1 MGFKNH
7 ELFIKKHQARFRGPF
22 LEIGAKDYGSTVNL
36 RAMFPGEAYVGID
49 MENGKGVD
57 LLLDLTLPFEEID
70 SALAGRR
77 FGTVFCL
84 SVMEHC
90 AQPFLMADNITR
102 LLAPGG
108 TLYVSVPYAWK
119 FHGYPSDYWRFTHE
133 GVKKLFPGLV
143 FDMVEARTSTDVP
156 GDFQAIDEDLA
167 RIRISG
173 SWQRGKGRFLR
184 GVAADLLAMMGS
196 LGLMAWLTRHRYLMP
211 PTCIEMIG
219 SAPGA
224 HESGAG
230 NQDG

>member
-7 ELFIKKHQARFRGPF
+7 ELFITKHQARFRGPF

-36 RAMFPGEAYVGID
+36 RAMFPGETYVGID
-49 MENGKGVD
+49 MAEGKGVD

-70 SALAGRR
+70 AALAGRR
-77 FGTVFCL
+77 FGTVFFL

-90 AQPFLMADNITR
+90 AQPFHMADNITR

-133 GVKKLFPGLV
+133 GVKKLFPDLV
-143 FDMVEARTSTDVP
+143 FDMADARTSADVV
-156 GDFQAIDEDLA
+156 GDLQSVDKGLA
-167 RIRISG
+167 RIRISA
-173 SWQRGKGRFLR
+173 SWQREKGYFLL
-184 GVAADLLAMMGS
+184 GFGAGLLAMLGA
-196 LGLMAWLTRHRYLMP
+196 LGLMARLTRHRYLMS

-219 SAPGA
+219 CAPA
-224 HESGAG
+224 AART
-230 NQDG
+230 DA

>member
-7 ELFIKKHQARFRGPF
+7 ELFIMKNKARFRGPF

-36 RAMFPGEAYVGID
+36 RTMFPGETYVGID
-49 MENGKGVD
+49 MAEGKGVD
-57 LLLDLTLPFEEID
+57 LVLDLTRPFEEID
-70 SALAGRR
+70 AALTGRR

-133 GVKKLFPGLV
+133 GVKKLFPGLA
-143 FDMVEARTSTDVP
+143 FDMEDARTSTDVV
-156 GDFQAIDEDLA
+156 GDLRPVDEDLA
-167 RIRISG
+167 RIRISA
-173 SWQRGKGRFLR
+173 SWQREKGHFLR
-184 GVAADLLAMMGS
+184 GIGAGLLSVLGV
-196 LGLMAWLTRHRYLMP
+196 LGLTTWLTRHRYLMP

-219 SAPGA
+219 CAPA
-224 HESGAG
+224 AART
-230 NQDG
+230 DA

>member
-36 RAMFPGEAYVGID
+36 RAMFPGETYVGID
-49 MENGKGVD
+49 MAEGKGVD
-57 LLLDLTLPFEEID
+57 LVLDLTRPFDEID
-70 SALAGRR
+70 AAVAGRR

-119 FHGYPSDYWRFTHE
+119 FHGYPSDYWRFTPE
-133 GVKKLFPGLV
+133 GVKKLFPGLA
-143 FDMVEARTSTDVP
+143 FDMAEARTSTDVV
-156 GDFQAIDEDLA
+156 GDIQPVDEDLA
-167 RIRISG
+167 HIRISA
-173 SWQRGKGRFLR
+173 SWQLEKGRFLR
-184 GVAADLLAMMGS
+184 GLGAVLLSLLGS

-219 SAPGA
+219 SAPA
-224 HESGAG
+224 AV
-230 NQDG
+230 QPDA